1 MELVN
6 YRMIIARCPL
16 RVSIVGGGTDL
27 PLFSNKYVGNTTTIA
42 INKYVYLIA
51 HRNFNSTGVK
61 VRYSKIEKVN
71 DTKLIKHNI
80 FRQVL
85 SDYHITDVE
94 ISSVADIRS
103 GSGLG
108 SSSSFTNA
116 LLAICKNLNN
126 ENYNSRQIAYESSEV
141 EIKKLGYEIGLQD
154 HFSTALGGIQNL
166 TFESGTVKNRG
177 ILLKKEIEA
186 EFINSI
192 ILIDTGSRNRDEINR
207 NQRIIQKLSKKKI
220 DDLNKLRDLSMATSD
235 CLNQGD
241 IDSIGKLIAR
251 SWEIKQETHMDLFT
265 PKIKNSL
272 NSISNLG
279 AKSFKLLGSGKGGF
293 IFVYERNPKIR
304 KELVK
309 YFNKGVLPV
318 GIDKAGL
325 VNIENGIL

>member
-1 MELVN
+1 
-6 YRMIIARCPL
+6 MIITRCPL

-71 DTKLIKHNI
+71 DTKSIKHSI

-85 SDYHITDVE
+85 SDNHITDVE

-126 ENYNSRQIAYESSEV
+126 ESYNAKQIAYESSEV

-166 TFESGTVKNRG
+166 TFESGTVKNQG
-177 ILLKKEIEA
+177 ILLKKEIES
-186 EFINSI
+186 EFVNSI

-207 NQRIIQKLSKKKI
+207 NQKIIQKLSRKNI
-220 DDLNKLRDLSMATSD
+220 DNLNKLRDLSMATSD
-235 CLNQGD
+235 FLNQGD

-251 SWEIKQETHMDLFT
+251 SWEIKQATHINLFT

-279 AKSFKLLGSGKGGF
+279 AKSYKLLGSGKGGF
-293 IFVYERNPKIR
+293 ILVYERNPKIR
-304 KELVK
+304 KELVE
-309 YFNKGVLPV
+309 YFNKRVLRV
-318 GIDKAGL
+318 GIDKTGL
-325 VNIENGIL
+325 VNLENGML

>member
-1 MELVN
+1 
-6 YRMIIARCPL
+6 MIITRCPL

-27 PLFSNKYVGNTTTIA
+27 PAFSNKYVGNTTTIA

-85 SDYHITDVE
+85 SDHKITDVE

-116 LLAICKNLNN
+116 LIAICKNLNN

-166 TFESGTVKNRG
+166 TFESGSVKNQG
-177 ILLKKEIEA
+177 IFLKKEIED

-207 NQRIIQKLSKKKI
+207 NQRIFQKLSAKKI
-220 DDLNKLRDLSMATSD
+220 DNLNKLKDLSMSTSD

-251 SWEIKQETHMDLFT
+251 SWEIKQSTHTDLFT

-304 KELVK
+304 KKLIK
-309 YFNKGVLPV
+309 YFDKRVLRV
-318 GIDKAGL
+318 GIDKTGL
-325 VNIENGIL
+325 TNIENGLM